1 MKVFNRIEDIGK
13 LRNPVATV
21 GMYDGVHI
29 AHKLILQRVRRL
41 AKEIN
46 GESVL
51 ITFEPHPRS
60 ILHPNEKIE
69 LLTTKEEKIF
79 LLETIGIDAVVFIPF
94 TLEFSK
100 LSSVKFVKSI
110 IVDAINAKKI
120 VVGYNHY
127 YGHNREGNFE
137 LLYKLG
143 AQFGFEVEEIP
154 EQDIQ
159 NESISSSKIRQALA
173 QGDVMKA
180 NTYLDYKYSFN
191 ITLMPSSPIFLNS
204 NHKEWIVALLS
215 DNKLMPAEGL
225 YFVDISVDQKSH
237 KGALWLKC
245 NSEIS
250 KEIRLFTSSE
260 FTLEKPIQN
269 TEISLNH
276 MVKACTREINYESIQ
291 KTIENLLFKANL

>member
-1 MKVFNRIEDIGK
+1 MKVYNGLSSLEKFKNA
-13 LRNPVATV
+13 VATV
-21 GMYDGVHI
+21 GMYDGVHL
-29 AHKLILQRVRRL
+29 AHKMILQRVCRI
-41 AKEIN
+41 AKDIA

-51 ITFEPHPRS
+51 ITFDPHPRS
-60 ILHPNEKIE
+60 ILYPEEQIE
-69 LLTTKEEKIF
+69 LLTTKEEKIA

-100 LSSVKFVKSI
+100 LSSVEFVSSI
-110 IVDAINAKKI
+110 IVDAIGAKKI

-159 NESISSSKIRQALA
+159 NESISSSKIRHALA
-173 QGDVMKA
+173 QGNVMKA
-180 NTYLDYKYSFN
+180 NTYLDYEYTFDA
-191 ITLMPSSPIFLNS
+191 TLEPSAPIFQNS
-204 NHKEWIVALLS
+204 NHREWLVELLS
-215 DNKLMPAEGL
+215 DKKLMPAEGL
-225 YFVDISVDQKSH
+225 YFVDITVSQKSY

-245 NSEIS
+245 NSGIS
-250 KEIRLFTSSE
+250 KEIRLFTSGELASE
-260 FTLEKPIQN
+260 QPIPNAQ
-269 TEISLNH
+269 ISLKH
-276 MVKACTREINYESIQ
+276 MVKACAREINFESIQ